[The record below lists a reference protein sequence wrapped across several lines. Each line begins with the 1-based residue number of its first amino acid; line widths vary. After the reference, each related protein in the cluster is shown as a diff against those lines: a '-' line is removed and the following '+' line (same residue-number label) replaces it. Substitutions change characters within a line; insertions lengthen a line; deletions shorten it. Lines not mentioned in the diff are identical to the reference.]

1 MQRFSFHRH
10 RRPTH
15 RRPGFTLVELLVV
28 IAIIGILVGLL
39 LPAVQAAR
47 EAARRMQC
55 SNNLKQLGLALHNY
69 HDAHG
74 AFPFGSG
81 GTTPPSGSPGYSAVS
96 LMLPFIEQTP
106 LYNTI
111 DFKRPLTDP
120 VNASARLQVVPA
132 FLCPSDKTN
141 PQPQSGG
148 AINYMGNKGSL
159 HWWSSPLQ
167 NGVFIPST
175 SFRFRDIIDGTSNTA
190 AFSERLLTDGNN
202 GVVDLQ
208 ADVFLGSGDPNNADE
223 AIQMCYA
230 TDATNLANQFPLF
243 MGAPWINGQHTYL
256 HADVPNRR
264 SCGFYPTKAT
274 MPASSRHT
282 GGVNMLLCDGSVRFV
297 TQSIDLLLWRA
308 IGTRNGGEVLN
319 EF

>member
-1 MQRFSFHRH
+1 
-10 RRPTH
+10 
-15 RRPGFTLVELLVV
+15 
-28 IAIIGILVGLL
+28 
-39 LPAVQAAR
+39 
-47 EAARRMQC
+47 
-55 SNNLKQLGLALHNY
+55 
-69 HDAHG
+69 
-74 AFPFGSG
+74 
-81 GTTPPSGSPGYSAVS
+81 
-96 LMLPFIEQTP
+96 
-106 LYNTI
+106 
-111 DFKRPLTDP
+111 
-120 VNASARLQVVPA
+120 
-132 FLCPSDKTN
+132 
-141 PQPQSGG
+141 
-148 AINYMGNKGSL
+148 MGNKGSL

-308 IGTRNGGEVLN
+308 VGTRNGGEVLN
-319 EF
+319 DF

>member
-1 MQRFSFHRH
+1 MKTQQTIKRTDYKGR
-10 RRPTH
+10 TA
-15 RRPGFTLVELLVV
+15 FTLVELLVV

-69 HDAHG
+69 HDTHKRM
-74 AFPFGSG
+74 PFGSG

-96 LMLPFIEQTP
+96 LMLPYIEQAP

-111 DFKRPLTDP
+111 DFRRPLTDP
-120 VNASARLQVVPA
+120 VNAAARLQVVPV
-132 FLCPSDKTN
+132 FLCPSDKEN

-159 HWWSSPLQ
+159 HWWSD
-167 NGVFIPST
+167 PSQT
-175 SFRFRDIIDGTSNTA
+175 GIFLHSKSLRFADITDGTSNTS
-190 AFSERLLTDGNN
+190 AFAERLLTDGNN
-202 GVVDLQ
+202 GVIDLQ
-208 ADVFLGSGDPNNADE
+208 SDVFLGSGDPANPDE

-243 MGAPWINGQHTYL
+243 MGAPWMNGQHTYM
-256 HADVPNRR
+256 HVDVPNRR
-264 SCGFYPTKAT
+264 SCGFYPFKAS

-282 GGVNMLLCDGSVRFV
+282 GGVNMTLCDGSVRFV
-297 TQSIDLLLWRA
+297 AQTIELQLWRA
-308 IGTRNGGEVLN
+308 IGTRSGGETIGDY
-319 EF
+319 

>member
-1 MQRFSFHRH
+1 MNKQLTIKKNDCDSR
-10 RRPTH
+10 TA
-15 RRPGFTLVELLVV
+15 FTLVELLVV

-55 SNNLKQLGLALHNY
+55 TNNLKQLGLALHNY
-69 HDAHG
+69 HDTHKRL
-74 AFPFGSG
+74 PFASG

-96 LMLPFIEQTP
+96 LMLPYMEQTP
-106 LYNTI
+106 LYSTI
-111 DFKRPLTDP
+111 DFKKPLTDP
-120 VNASARLQVVPA
+120 TNTAARLQVVPG
-132 FLCPSDKTN
+132 FLCPSDKEN

-148 AINYMGNKGSL
+148 AINYMVNKGSL
-159 HWWSSPLQ
+159 HWWSDPSQ
-167 NGVFIPST
+167 NGVFLPGR
-175 SFRFRDIIDGTSNTA
+175 SFKFADITDGLSNTS

-202 GVVDLQ
+202 GIVDLQ
-208 ADVFLGSGDPNNADE
+208 SDVFLGSGDPANPDQ

-243 MGAPWINGQHTYL
+243 MGAPWLNGQHTYL
-256 HADVPNRR
+256 HVDVPNRR

-282 GGVNMLLCDGSVRFV
+282 GGVNMTLCDGSVRFV
-297 TQSIDLLLWRA
+297 AQTIDLQLWRA
-308 IGTRNGGEVLN
+308 IGTRNVGETIGDY
-319 EF
+319 